1 MGLLQHLIH
10 EQRAGGHSGKICRF
24 TVEHA
29 LHAHGR
35 QRFLQ
40 VKMAAKGE
48 FRHLPGDLARAP
60 FSLLRY
66 KNIPQNLRVLQQN
79 LHIRSL
85 VREDKKHLT
94 IIIRKKAGNRISV
107 PAHKTSHGV
116 RPVHKGNRNLAAIFQ
131 MKDILRCL
139 LFIKFILPSPV
150 KVQGIE
156 NGKKHVRR
164 QLHRGGECPVCLFR
178 NPFPHPL
185 SRVRIGKI
193 YRVGGGKKI
202 LRASL
207 AVIRIQLYFLRYPQ
221 RIGKAQGAVRD
232 TLTVSFCLSRS
243 PFFLVHIPLK
253 ERRALTGQILLSL
266 CSQSCKKFGL
276 CLPLGSR
283 PQHRQGIVETQWA
296 EKCIVLR
303 LREHRAPALKGKAGE
318 TFPKIL

>member
-1 MGLLQHLIH
+1 
-10 EQRAGGHSGKICRF
+10 
-24 TVEHA
+24 
-29 LHAHGR
+29 
-35 QRFLQ
+35 
-40 VKMAAKGE
+40 
-48 FRHLPGDLARAP
+48 
-60 FSLLRY
+60 
-66 KNIPQNLRVLQQN
+66 
-79 LHIRSL
+79 
-85 VREDKKHLT
+85 
-94 IIIRKKAGNRISV
+94 
-107 PAHKTSHGV
+107 
-116 RPVHKGNRNLAAIFQ
+116 

-156 NGKKHVRR
+156 NGKKRVRR
-164 QLHRGGECPVCLFR
+164 QLYRGGEGPVCLFR

-232 TLTVSFCLSRS
+232 ALTISFCLSCS
-243 PFFLVHIPLK
+243 PLLLVRVPPK
-253 ERRALTGQILLSL
+253 ERCALTDQILLL
-266 CSQSCKKFGL
+266 LRPQSRKELGL

-296 EKCIVLR
+296 EKCIVLC
-303 LREHRAPALKGKAGE
+303 LREHRAAALKGKAGE